1 MTNAAGGTKSDAV
14 YRRIRA
20 DILSAQLVPGQRLKF
35 PDMVAE
41 YGVSVGVLREALNQ
55 LVAERLVSVQPNRGF
70 QVVTLSVE
78 DLLELTEARVELES
92 LVLRL
97 SVGKGDTAWEARVI
111 AAHHVLER
119 TPVNADDDRPGRVSS
134 DWSRVHA
141 DFHQALLEGCANV
154 RLLATAMQLREE
166 AELYQHWAVSRGGLR
181 PEQFAGE
188 HRQLRDAA
196 VARDGERAADLL
208 RTHLVHTADAV
219 LDGRPTAAAAAS
231 AGT

>member
-1 MTNAAGGTKSDAV
+1 MAHTTAGTKSDAV

-20 DILSAQLVPGQRLKF
+20 DILSAKLVPGQRLKF

-55 LVAERLVSVQPNRGF
+55 LVAERMVTVQPNRGF

-78 DLLELTEARVELES
+78 DLQELTEARVELES

-111 AAHHVLER
+111 AAYHVLER

-134 DWSRVHA
+134 DWARVHA
-141 DFHQALLEGCANV
+141 DFHQALLEGCGNV

-166 AELYQHWAVSRGGLR
+166 AELYQHWAVSLGGLQY
-181 PEQFAGE
+181 EQFARE
-188 HRQLRDAA
+188 HRELRDAA
-196 VARDGERAADLL
+196 VARDSERAADLL

-219 LDGRPTAAAAAS
+219 LDGRPNAPVAAS
-231 AGT
+231 AGR